1 MARLSDIAAASTGL
15 APTDRLVGVTAAN
28 VDFLYTEQQL
38 TVAPPNSRTANY
50 TLVLNDGNG
59 VVEMNVAGANTLTI
73 PTNASVAFPIGTSIL
88 VLQYGSG
95 QTTIA
100 APGVTLRQPFG
111 LSILGQYRSA
121 TLYQRA
127 VNEWYV
133 WVS

>member
-15 APTDRLVGVTAAN
+15 APTDRLVGVTAGA

-38 TVAPPNSRTANY
+38 TVAPPNMRTVNY

-59 VVEMNVAGANTLTI
+59 VVEMNIAGANTLTI

-95 QTTIA
+95 ATTIS
-100 APGVTLRQPFG
+100 APGVTLRGPFG
-111 LSILGQYRSA
+111 LVTLGQYRSA
-121 TLYQRA
+121 TLYKRA
-127 VNEWYV
+127 TDEWYV
-133 WVS
+133 WAS